1 MYVARDEDGRLY
13 LYRKK
18 PRKDNLYKSWH
29 SPGDFILRLEDKHL
43 PKSINPNWSDPE
55 PIKVKLVR
63 KNK

>member
-1 MYVARDEDGRLY
+1 MYVARDEDGRVY

-18 PRKDNLYKSWH
+18 PKKDNSDKCWH

-43 PKSINPNWSDPE
+43 PKSINPNWSDLE

-63 KNK
+63 NNK